1 MDAILG
7 VELGSTRIK
16 AVLTDANHTV
26 LAQGSHT
33 WENDY
38 QDGVWTY
45 PLDAVWVGLRAAV
58 TQALDALP
66 SVQVR
71 AMGFSGM
78 MHGYLAF
85 DGEGRLLVPFRTW
98 RNTFTAHASQE
109 LTALFGFPIPQ
120 RWSIAHLYHAMLQNE
135 PHVRSVHRL
144 STLASYVHETLTGRR
159 AVGVGEASGMFPID
173 AQTLNY
179 DQRMLS
185 LFDERAHAMGMP
197 WHIRELLPEALPA
210 GACAGYLTQDGAQL
224 LDPAGRLQAGI
235 PLAPPEGDAGTGMA
249 ATNAVRPRTGNV
261 SAGTSIFSMVVLE
274 RPLSRVYPQLDVVA
288 TPDGSPVAMVHCNNC
303 TSDINAWAGV
313 FGEFAA
319 LAGQP
324 LSTDALYTRLFS
336 QSLHGEPDCGGVTVI
351 NYLSGEHVTGFER
364 GCPLIVRNASARLTL
379 SNLMRA
385 QLYSALATLA
395 IGMKSLREENVTID
409 MLTGHGGFF
418 KTPGVGQQY
427 LANAVD
433 APVRCMMTAG
443 EGGAYGMT
451 LLTAYMLQKDA
462 RETLPDFLDNV
473 FANAQSTAL
482 SPDPVGRAGFE
493 AYDVHMTDLLTGRIT
508 LEDFVGLAVCGGFSY
523 GDVLGAGGGWSK
535 TILHNAMLSDMFSAF
550 FNRTDTFA
558 LGICNGCQ
566 LFVELGLIYPD
577 HADKPAM
584 WHNDS
589 HKHECSFVNV
599 DIPENH
605 SVMFSSLAGA
615 RLGVWV
621 SHGEGK
627 FHLPLSQDAYHIAA
641 RYTYSGYPGNP
652 NGSDY
657 DVAALASADGRHL
670 VMMPHIERSIHP
682 WAWAY
687 CDPAVQRQEVSPWI
701 EAFVNA
707 RKWVEQH
714 RNDKK

>member
-33 WENDY
+33 WENNY

-45 PLDAVWVGLRAAV
+45 PLDAVWAGLRAAV

-66 SVQVR
+66 GVQVR

-98 RNTFTAHASQE
+98 RNTFTARASQE
-109 LTALFGFPIPQ
+109 LTTLFGFPIPQ

-135 PHVRSVHRL
+135 PHVRSVRRL
-144 STLASYVHETLTGRR
+144 STLAGYVHETLTGRR
-159 AVGVGEASGMFPID
+159 AVGIGEASGMFPID

-185 LFDERAHAMGMP
+185 LFDERAQAMGMP
-197 WHIRELLPEALPA
+197 WRIRELLPEALLA
-210 GACAGYLTQDGAQL
+210 GACAGYLTPDGARL

-336 QSLHGEPDCGGVTVI
+336 HSLHGEPDCGGVTVI

-364 GCPLIVRNASARLTL
+364 GCPLIVRNTSARLTL
-379 SNLMRA
+379 PNLMRA

-395 IGMKSLREENVTID
+395 IGMKSLREESVTID
-409 MLTGHGGFF
+409 ILTGHGGFF
-418 KTPGVGQQY
+418 KTPCVGQQY
-427 LANAVD
+427 LADAVD
-433 APVRCMMTAG
+433 APVRCMTTAG
-443 EGGAYGMT
+443 EGGAYGMA
-451 LLTAYMLQKDA
+451 LLTAYMLQKGA
-462 RETLPDFLDNV
+462 HETLPDFLDNV

-482 SPDPVGRAGFE
+482 SPDPVGHAGFE
-493 AYDVHMTDLLTGRIT
+493 TYL
-508 LEDFVGLAVCGGFSY
+508 
-523 GDVLGAGGGWSK
+523 
-535 TILHNAMLSDMFSAF
+535 
-550 FNRTDTFA
+550 
-558 LGICNGCQ
+558 
-566 LFVELGLIYPD
+566 
-577 HADKPAM
+577 
-584 WHNDS
+584 
-589 HKHECSFVNV
+589 
-599 DIPENH
+599 
-605 SVMFSSLAGA
+605 
-615 RLGVWV
+615 
-621 SHGEGK
+621 
-627 FHLPLSQDAYHIAA
+627 A
-641 RYTYSGYPGNP
+641 RYQK
-652 NGSDY
+652 
-657 DVAALASADGRHL
+657 ALAA
-670 VMMPHIERSIHP
+670 ER
-682 WAWAY
+682 A
-687 CDPAVQRQEVSPWI
+687 AVE
-701 EAFVNA
+701 NL
-707 RKWVEQH
+707 
-714 RNDKK
+714 